1 MDISVVISL
10 YNERESL
17 QELVKGIGEA
27 IAPTG
32 LTYNIIMVNDGSTD
46 GSWELIKEMA
56 KSNSHIKGICF
67 RKNYGKSAALF
78 HGFEEAD
85 GEVVITMDA
94 DLQDDPREI
103 PALYDMI
110 VKDGY
115 DLVSGWKK
123 KRYDSKLT
131 KNLPSKLY
139 NATARKVTGI
149 KLHDMNCGLKAYRNI
164 VVKNIEVYG
173 EMHRYIPYLAK
184 NAGFGNI
191 GEKVVHHQAR
201 KYGVSKFGME
211 RFVNGFLDLIS
222 LWFLSRFGKKPM
234 HFFGLIGTLT
244 FLIGAVISVW
254 LIVEKVVAQSQGL
267 KFRAVTDQPLF
278 YLALVAL
285 LIGVQL
291 FLTGFIGELVSRN
304 SQERNTYNIKEKFY
318 KDKNPDAQRL
328 PGFLLHTAIV
338 LYSNVHHTA
347 VILQLAESIFGLYLP
362 TDDFGA
368 GKYATVTE
376 KENILFPLRL
386 KLLQEL

>member
-1 MDISVVISL
+1 MQKFVGIKIIEMDISVVVSL

-17 QELVKGIGEA
+17 QELVQGIGEA

-56 KSNSHIKGICF
+56 KTNPHIKGICF

-78 HGFEEAD
+78 HGFEAAD

-110 VKDGY
+110 TKEGY

-234 HFFGLIGTLT
+234 HFFGLVGTFT
-244 FLIGAVISVW
+244 FLIGAGISIW
-254 LIVEKVVAQSQGL
+254 LIIDKVVSQAQGL

-285 LIGVQL
+285 IIGVQL
-291 FLTGFIGELVSRN
+291 FLTGFVAELVSRN
-304 SQERNTYNIKEKFY
+304 SQERNTYNIKERF
-318 KDKNPDAQRL
+318 
-328 PGFLLHTAIV
+328 
-338 LYSNVHHTA
+338 
-347 VILQLAESIFGLYLP
+347 
-362 TDDFGA
+362 
-368 GKYATVTE
+368 
-376 KENILFPLRL
+376 
-386 KLLQEL
+386 